1 MQHFVLG
8 RCGAPVF
15 GHAPRVPS
23 LRGTRGLHAAMRS
36 GRPCLLFLHLSGSAR
51 CERAAAEV
59 AAAARRLRG
68 AVYVGAIDVAALPA
82 LASQL
87 TGGAADAV
95 PLVVM
100 LHGQS
105 ARPLP
110 SPTEADAL
118 VTEGLAALGAAAALQ
133 PVCTAAELRTLLRR
147 SPRGAAVAMHGRL
160 LPPLREALRASCA
173 ATCPP
178 ACLPRS
184 RAAYVGRGCSP
195 LHVARDRMHPGAL
208 PTALRASS

>member
-1 MQHFVLG
+1 MGCRMQHFVLG
-8 RCGAPVF
+8 RCGAPLF

-23 LRGTRGLHAAMRS
+23 VRSTQDLHAAMRS

-59 AAAARRLRG
+59 AAATSRLRR
-68 AVYVGAIDVAALPA
+68 AVYVGAIDVALLPA

-105 ARPLP
+105 ARPLA

-118 VTEGLAALGAAAALQ
+118 VTAALAELGAAAVLQ

-147 SPRGAAVAMHGRL
+147 SRRGAAIAMHGRL
-160 LPPLREALRASCA
+160 VRVRVRVRARVR
-173 ATCPP
+173 P
-178 ACLPRS
+178 
-184 RAAYVGRGCSP
+184 
-195 LHVARDRMHPGAL
+195 
-208 PTALRASS
+208 

>member
-23 LRGTRGLHAAMRS
+23 LRGTHGLHVAMRS

-184 RAAYVGRGCSP
+184 RAAYVG
-195 LHVARDRMHPGAL
+195 
-208 PTALRASS
+208 